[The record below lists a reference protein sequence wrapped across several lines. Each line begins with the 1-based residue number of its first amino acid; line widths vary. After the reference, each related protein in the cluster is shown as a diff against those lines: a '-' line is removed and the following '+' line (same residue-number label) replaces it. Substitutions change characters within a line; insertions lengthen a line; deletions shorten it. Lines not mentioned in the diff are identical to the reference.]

1 MNCEKYT
8 ILSQAFEP
16 LKELAKY
23 HPYIPKSEI
32 NLFLNSNESNFIENV
47 KHTPIIY
54 LIIRILENSH
64 KTYEALSNRADEKIN
79 FLHNIKNE
87 PTKTITNYLKK
98 IEMANTL
105 YSQIM
110 FDDDTNYF
118 PIIEKVLNDFKDN
131 PSQTMT
137 FLHMNHS
144 ELDSQ
149 GGAVRIPLKNGYKDL
164 YTNAQSGAVRIH
176 SKEYLINLK
185 QEIIINYYYELLQA
199 YPIIKNNIQKKL
211 YTSASIK
218 IFKLLQFTQ
227 FPIKPYRLKELIEEL
242 FIALEYPIKVYPN
255 KIDEAYP
262 FAVYHEHY
270 VYKYPSKDENYR
282 VIFTK
287 RMQSGVVILNQY
299 CEARTRIPCPYDFGW
314 AKPDVIIPILS

>member
-1 MNCEKYT
+1 MFYCTSE
-8 ILSQAFEP
+8 LHSA

-23 HPYIPKSEI
+23 HPRIPKSEI
-32 NLFLNSNESNFIENV
+32 NLFLNSDESNFIENV

-64 KTYEALSNRADEKIN
+64 KTYKALSNRADEKIN
-79 FLHNIKNE
+79 LLHNIKNE
-87 PTKTITNYLKK
+87 PTKAITNYLKK

-105 YSQIM
+105 YTQIM
-110 FDDDTNYF
+110 FEDDTNYF
-118 PIIEKVLNDFKDN
+118 PFIEKTLNDFKDN
-131 PSQTMT
+131 PSQTMA
-137 FLHMNHS
+137 FFQKNRS
-144 ELDSQ
+144 ELDFKS
-149 GGAVRIPLKNGYKDL
+149 GAFHQPLKNGYKDI
-164 YTNAQSGAVRIH
+164 YINAQGRIIAKPP
-176 SKEYLINLK
+176 KEYLTNLK
-185 QEIIINYYYELLQA
+185 KEIIIDHYYELLQA

-227 FPIKPYRLKELIEEL
+227 FSIKPYRLKELIEEL
-242 FIALEYPIKVYPN
+242 FIALEYPIKVYPDR
-255 KIDEAYP
+255 IDEAYP

-287 RMQSGVVILNQY
+287 RMQSSIVILNQY
-299 CEARTRIPCPYDFGW
+299 CEAFTRIPCPYDFGW
-314 AKPDVIIPILS
+314 AKSDIISPILS